1 MAFAGLMALTVA
13 MLSGVLPAW
22 RAARTGLA
30 TAGRATA
37 SADATQHRLR
47 AALVIAEVALALVL
61 VSGAGLLLRS
71 FVSLVNVDPGFA
83 RERVLV
89 AQVFAWDHNPKPDQL
104 RTYFNTT
111 IAKLAALPAVQHAG
125 AVSAMPFIEANINIQ
140 GVLTING
147 RPQTTPGEAPSA
159 FMTVATPGYFDA
171 MRIPV
176 KAGRLFDEHDGGDAK
191 RVVVITDALARRYW
205 AADDDPIG
213 DTLQFRFAGT
223 PVNAEI
229 VGVVGSLRH
238 DRLDRAARPELF
250 IPFDQVPFG
259 SMTFVVRS
267 AGDATALMEPA
278 RSTIWSVN
286 PDQTIYRQATLDE
299 LVANTV
305 SPRRFALAIILG
317 FAGLALLLAIA
328 GVYGV
333 LSAIMTARL
342 REVGLRVALGASR
355 WDILR
360 LVFGRGLAMAS
371 FGLIAGVAGSVGAAQ
386 LLRSFLFQIAP
397 ADPLTLGAASA
408 LMIVAAL
415 AACYFPARRAAAADP
430 ITVLRME

>member
-1 MAFAGLMALTVA
+1 
-13 MLSGVLPAW
+13 
-22 RAARTGLA
+22 
-30 TAGRATA
+30 
-37 SADATQHRLR
+37 
-47 AALVIAEVALALVL
+47 
-61 VSGAGLLLRS
+61 
-71 FVSLVNVDPGFA
+71 
-83 RERVLV
+83 
-89 AQVFAWDHNPKPDQL
+89 
-104 RTYFNTT
+104 
-111 IAKLAALPAVQHAG
+111 
-125 AVSAMPFIEANINIQ
+125 
-140 GVLTING
+140 
-147 RPQTTPGEAPSA
+147 
-159 FMTVATPGYFDA
+159 MTVATPGYFDA

-176 KAGRLFDEHDGGDAK
+176 KAGRLFDEHDGADAK

-205 AADDDPIG
+205 AADDNPIG
-213 DTLQFRFAGT
+213 DTLQFRFTGT
-223 PVNAEI
+223 PINAEI

-250 IPFDQVPFG
+250 IPFEQAPFG

-278 RSTIWSVN
+278 RSAIWSVN
-286 PDQTIYRQATLDE
+286 PDQTIYRQATLDQ

-317 FAGLALLLAIA
+317 FAGLALLLAVA

-360 LVFGRGLAMAS
+360 LVFGRGLAMAA